1 MKCSQTG
8 VRPAFQYSSQGIGI
22 LTSLYPMGASPLPPP
37 PPPKKKKLKKGNTSV
52 SHEDIGFESL
62 GIWFEWESYEP
73 FKRFFEREIWK

>member
-22 LTSLYPMGASPLPPP
+22 LTSLCRMGVSLFPSPPP
-37 PPPKKKKLKKGNTSV
+37 QKKKLKKGNTSV

-62 GIWFEWESYEP
+62 GIWFVGESYEP
-73 FKRFFEREIWK
+73 FKRFLEREIWK